1 MAKNY
6 LITGYWGEPHVTSE
20 NDRGIHAG
28 TFGIGRFL
36 LAVGKMFKAE
46 YIGNNTVRMYD
57 GKLVDNGAVAG
68 IPAGEYVDLLISNAG
83 QGMKRCDLIVFQYSQ
98 DPSTLVE
105 RGDFIVI
112 QGEETS
118 GDYPD
123 SPELTQNDLLSGN
136 AMLDQFAIWKV
147 IVSGTEIEYLGSCF
161 KLGNGFEISRT
172 LSDCAPSG
180 YGLGDISKLEE
191 NLNLVNSNGWFY
203 FGPTASNKPEHIDYG
218 CLLVVNRSGTE
229 VECVQLA
236 YDPISGIK
244 AQRTYRNTATGWS
257 EWEYENPPM
266 EAGVEYRT
274 TERWRGNPVYTKLVE
289 YTATSNI
296 GNSGSSYGFS
306 VSFSTP
312 NFKNLIRYCG
322 TIEGTGRAIPCFYN
336 PEEGGGYIGLN
347 FMNTQ
352 GVAVEMNK
360 VTLTAGTKLLIQVWY
375 VKN

>member
-20 NDRGIHAG
+20 NDRGIHAAI
-28 TFGIGRFL
+28 FGPDKYILQAGEC
-36 LAVGKMFKAE
+36 FKAE
-46 YIGNNTVRMYD
+46 YIGNNTIRMYD
-57 GKLVDNGAVAG
+57 GKLMVNGAAAG
-68 IPAGEYVDLLISNAG
+68 IPAGEYIDFLIPNAG
-83 QGMKRCDLIVFQYSQ
+83 QGMSRFDLIVFQYSR
-98 DPSTLVE
+98 DPSTLIE
-105 RGDFIVI
+105 RGEFVVI
-112 QGEETS
+112 HGEETS
-118 GDYPD
+118 G
-123 SPELTQNDLLSGN
+123 SPVLPTLIQNDLLSGN
-136 AMLDQFAIWKV
+136 ATFDQMALWRVTVSETNIEHLQNCYSTNEGSIIAPTML
-147 IVSGTEIEYLGSCF
+147 
-161 KLGNGFEISRT
+161 NR
-172 LSDCAPSG
+172 APSG
-180 YGLGDISKLEE
+180 YGLGDIATLAH
-191 NLNLVNSNGWFY
+191 NLNLHHSNGWFY

-266 EAGVEYRT
+266 AEGVEYRT
-274 TERWRGNPVYTKLVE
+274 TERWLGKPVYTKLVE